1 MEINNK
7 GAVVTGA
14 GSGIGRGIALA
25 LARKGATV
33 VIADIERDRAEA
45 VAREIEG
52 EGRTAYAFAAD
63 VRDSK
68 AIAELADFAWSRVGH
83 IEILC
88 NNAGVCLP
96 SMAIDVSDSDFRW
109 QLEVNVHGAFYGM
122 REFST
127 RFLKQGHPAWIC
139 NTGSHHSIAA
149 PMKGTAVYVA
159 AKHAVLGLAEA
170 FRTEYGDRIGVSV
183 LCPGIVNTSLWNAGR
198 NRPAEYGG
206 AVEGN
211 PRNLEAQIAL
221 GFSPERVGE
230 LVAAGIEHEDFFIW
244 THPQDID
251 LIEKRYREGKE
262 AMERQWPNGP
272 TEEHNQTPHD
282 AT

>member
-1 MEINNK
+1 
-7 GAVVTGA
+7 
-14 GSGIGRGIALA
+14 
-25 LARKGATV
+25 
-33 VIADIERDRAEA
+33 
-45 VAREIEG
+45 
-52 EGRTAYAFAAD
+52 
-63 VRDSK
+63 
-68 AIAELADFAWSRVGH
+68 
-83 IEILC
+83 
-88 NNAGVCLP
+88 
-96 SMAIDVSDSDFRW
+96 
-109 QLEVNVHGAFYGM
+109 
-122 REFST
+122 
-127 RFLKQGHPAWIC
+127 
-139 NTGSHHSIAA
+139 
-149 PMKGTAVYVA
+149 
-159 AKHAVLGLAEA
+159 
-170 FRTEYGDRIGVSV
+170 VSV

-230 LVAAGIEHEDFFIW
+230 LVAAGIENEDFFIW

-262 AMERQWPNGP
+262 ALERQWPNGP